1 MIDMFR
7 TPALCPFS
15 TFLVGFIHLNVF
27 YLIVTI
33 DGVNPSWKAKFDK
46 VHHDGWPNIDF
57 SFIFFQI
64 FFPIT
69 NEVLL
74 RLCFPY
80 LLSQVLLPS
89 IVISEATRQFWTH
102 YSYFFFTVVL
112 FAFFFA
118 QKVIWSFC
126 RRTSKTTW
134 WKVSYRQA
142 IAKQCRQ
149 CCWRIA
155 IWRFIDLC
163 TYSVVLI

>member
-1 MIDMFR
+1 MFR

-112 FAFFFA
+112 FAFFLLRKSFGVFA
-118 QKVIWSFC
+118 GVHQKLRDEKYLIG
-126 RRTSKTTW
+126 
-134 WKVSYRQA
+134 
-142 IAKQCRQ
+142 KQLQ
-149 CCWRIA
+149 NNVDNVA
-155 IWRFIDLC
+155 DG
-163 TYSVVLI
+163 